1 MKGGGVRMTLRKIEV
16 FFLVATKLNMTKV
29 SKEYFVSQPA
39 ISQMIKEIENEFEA
53 KLFNRIGKKLYLTN
67 EGKVLKEYSRKI
79 LNLHNNLKD
88 DLSDFKIL
96 SKGELRIGASTT
108 FGIYLLPSIVNRFST
123 LYPDVNILVTI
134 ENTEHICKLVVND
147 ELDFAFIESDSTEI
161 DLISKKILEDELVFI
176 SSPNHPW
183 AKLDLL
189 KKNDIQK
196 GKFILREIGSGTRS
210 VFENAMK
217 KNKIKY
223 KVDFT
228 FGNTEAIK
236 QLVINNLGVGCIS
249 SLACKNEV
257 NDGKI
262 KTYRISNINLK
273 RSFNLIYHKDK
284 YLSKLI
290 KKFISLE

>member
-1 MKGGGVRMTLRKIEV
+1 MTLRKIEV
-16 FFLVATKLNMTKV
+16 FLLVATKLNMTKV

-39 ISQMIKEIENEFEA
+39 ISQMIKEIENEFEV

-67 EGKVLKEYSRKI
+67 EGKILKEYSKKI
-79 LNLHNNLKD
+79 LNLHNNLID
-88 DLSDFKIL
+88 DLSDLKIL
-96 SKGELRIGASTT
+96 SKGELKIGASTT

-134 ENTEHICKLVVND
+134 ENTKHICKLVAND
-147 ELDFAFIESDSTEI
+147 EVDFAFIESDSTEV
-161 DLISKKILEDELVFI
+161 DLISKKILDDELVFV

-189 KKNDIQK
+189 KKSDIQK
-196 GKFILREIGSGTRS
+196 SRFILREVGSGTRS

-217 KNKIKY
+217 KNKMKY

-236 QLVINNLGVGCIS
+236 QLVINNLGVGCLS
-249 SLACKNEV
+249 SIACKSEID
-257 NDGKI
+257 DGKI
-262 KTYRISNINLK
+262 KTYSIPGINLK

-284 YLSKLI
+284 YISKLI
-290 KKFISLE
+290 KEFISLK